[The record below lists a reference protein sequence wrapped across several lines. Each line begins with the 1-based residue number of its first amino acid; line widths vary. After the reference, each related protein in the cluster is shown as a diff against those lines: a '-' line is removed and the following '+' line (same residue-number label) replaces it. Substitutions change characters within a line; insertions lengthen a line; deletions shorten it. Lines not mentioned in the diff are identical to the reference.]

1 MISWVRRSVVVALI
15 IVFVAFVAYQLVH
28 ALYFQSPVDSQK
40 VYDSIKQ
47 IERLLEHLL
56 QPQ

>member
-1 MISWVRRSVVVALI
+1 MICWVRRSVVVALI
-15 IVFVAFVAYQLVH
+15 VVFIAFLAYQLFH
-28 ALYFQSPVDSQK
+28 ALYFQSPLDSQK

-56 QPQ
+56 LPQ